1 MQPMPK
7 EITSYHRLHLAALVL
22 ALAVVVVGIIKIAV
36 AGRVY
41 ARVDVMAI
49 TMVRVFYNTSIL
61 TRV

>member
-7 EITSYHRLHLAALVL
+7 EITAYHRLHLVALVL
-22 ALAVVVVGIIKIAV
+22 ALAVVVIGIIKIAV

-49 TMVRVFYNTSIL
+49 TMVRVFDVKSIL